1 MGHKSQSHEAEIKLC
16 DPSRMKAGVVGCFSK
31 KNILLGKFT
40 QLKDCAGTSDK
51 LTSGWGFQ
59 NEGKSLHPL

>member
-1 MGHKSQSHEAEIKLC
+1 
-16 DPSRMKAGVVGCFSK
+16 MKAGVVGCFSK

-51 LTSGWGFQ
+51 VTSGWGFQ